1 MKRSDL
7 IKLKKIYSDDNNI
20 VYDARNSPFSIFS
33 RENTGF
39 VLDENIVFGK
49 DYPTGSFDYDT
60 YQILL
65 YLKNEPNLD
74 KIFENLEFKTV
85 HGDHLLRQNI
95 IENNYITPIASDT
108 VDIEEEILKMNAN
121 ELTNILKKHGIT
133 ASGKK
138 KKLVKLALE
147 NVTSLDFENCE
158 FELTKNGKKFLNDFE
173 WIDLYDVCLNDFEF
187 DDFYKFIDENESSD
201 LIQIG
206 FKYIDRHL
214 AHAHECEDFGYVSSC
229 INARAFIYVYA
240 DEICESLKEE
250 IKNYIFRI
258 NPIYDYEDYYSLYV
272 LLNYYDIDCIRSY
285 TSQLEINN
293 LEEIFN
299 NVWDSMKL
307 EKEFISKKEA
317 YNFLNELFDEEKF
330 DDLCENYLNEV
341 IF

>member
-7 IKLKKIYSDDNNI
+7 TKLKKIYSNDNNI

-33 RENTGF
+33 RKNINH
-39 VLDENIVFGK
+39 VLNEDIIFGK

-60 YQILL
+60 YQILY

-74 KIFENLEFKTV
+74 KIFENIEFKTV
-85 HGDHLLRQNI
+85 HGDYLLRQNI

-108 VDIEEEILKMNAN
+108 VDFENEILKMNAN
-121 ELTNILKKHGIT
+121 ELTNILKKQGIT

-147 NVTSLDFENCE
+147 NITSLDFDNCE
-158 FELTKNGKKFLNDFE
+158 FELTENGKKFLNDFE

-187 DDFYKFIDENESSD
+187 DDFYKFVDENESND
-201 LIQIG
+201 LIQMG
-206 FKYIDRHL
+206 FEYIDKHL
-214 AHAHECEDFGYVSSC
+214 EHAHECEDFGYVSDC
-229 INARAFIYVYA
+229 INARVFIYVYA
-240 DEICESLKEE
+240 EDTYEALIEE

-258 NPIYDYEDYYSLYV
+258 NPIYDYEDYYSIYV
-272 LLNYYDIDCIRSY
+272 LLNYYDIEGIRSY
-285 TSQLEINN
+285 ASQLEIDN

-299 NVWDSMKL
+299 NVWDSMNL
-307 EKEFISKKEA
+307 EKEFVSKKEA
-317 YNFLNELFDEEKF
+317 YKFLNELFNEEKF
-330 DDLCENYLNEV
+330 NDLCENYLKEV